1 MPLKS
6 RPRALSQKEVVVA
19 RRAHA
24 ASARCSNPENLSN
37 FEFQICISAPAPAWF
52 LPAEG
57 RMWSKKQS
65 TAGEQHRPAARLGSS
80 SCTAGV
86 GVWGGWRGANASAL
100 SQSGTAE
107 YGSRSVFLLRE
118 DPTPRALAAFILPRG
133 TGALLSTGAGRGLG
147 AALGQPGS
155 TTAFEVKKSPEI
167 PPPKKEHCPCP
178 CPCSR
183 QRDRAAEVGW
193 RREKA

>member
-57 RMWSKKQS
+57 VEHK
-65 TAGEQHRPAARLGSS
+65 AGEQHRPAAGLGSS

-86 GVWGGWRGANASAL
+86 GVWGGWRGASASAL
-100 SQSGTAE
+100 SQSGTGE
-107 YGSRSVFLLRE
+107 YGSRSVFLLQE

-147 AALGQPGS
+147 QPSS

-167 PPPKKEHCPCP
+167 PPQKEH

-183 QRDRAAEVGW
+183 QRDRAAQVGW

>member
-1 MPLKS
+1 ME
-6 RPRALSQKEVVVA
+6 QK
-19 RRAHA
+19 
-24 ASARCSNPENLSN
+24 
-37 FEFQICISAPAPAWF
+37 
-52 LPAEG
+52 
-57 RMWSKKQS
+57 
-65 TAGEQHRPAARLGSS
+65 AGEQHRPAAGLGSS

-86 GVWGGWRGANASAL
+86 GVWGGWRGTSASAL
-100 SQSGTAE
+100 SQSGTGE
-107 YGSRSVFLLRE
+107 YGSRSMFLLRE
-118 DPTPRALAAFILPRG
+118 DPTLRALAAFILPRG
-133 TGALLSTGAGRGLG
+133 TGALLSAGAGRGLG

-167 PPPKKEHCPCP
+167 PPKKENCP